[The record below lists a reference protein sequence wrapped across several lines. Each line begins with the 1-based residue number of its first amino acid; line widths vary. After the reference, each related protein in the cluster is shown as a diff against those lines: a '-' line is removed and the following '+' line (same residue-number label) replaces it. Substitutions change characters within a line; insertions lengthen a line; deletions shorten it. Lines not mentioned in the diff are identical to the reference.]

1 MADNS
6 INSEVQAL
14 RILACTSCNRRV
26 TEDFIFCLESELPI
40 SEMTSNVALQCPLEK
55 F

>member
-6 INSEVQAL
+6 ISSEIKTIRINS
-14 RILACTSCNRRV
+14 CTGCNRRV
-26 TEDFIFCLESELPI
+26 TEDYIFCIESELPI
-40 SEMTSNVALQCPLEK
+40 SEMTSNVALQCPLGK